1 MYQVRPVVNY
11 DGAETNRKGVEM
23 TKLQAIIA
31 SIGTAVLGI
40 GIALVGTLVLKNN
53 AVTALGILLI
63 GTGAGGLGIPR
74 PQDALAGTEDKV
86 V

>member
-1 MYQVRPVVNY
+1 
-11 DGAETNRKGVEM
+11 M
-23 TKLQAIIA
+23 TKTQAFLA

-63 GTGAGGLGIPR
+63 GTGAGGLSIPR
-74 PQDALAGTEDKV
+74 PQDAIQETTDKV

>member
-1 MYQVRPVVNY
+1 
-11 DGAETNRKGVEM
+11 M
-23 TKLQAIIA
+23 TKLQAILT

-40 GIALVGTLVLKNN
+40 GIALIGTLVLKND
-53 AVTALGILLI
+53 ALAALGILLI

-74 PQDALAGTEDKV
+74 PQDALQGTADKV